1 MCSQFFN
8 YFEKLKVS
16 QIYKIILILQHEIMS
31 NTSEKYSHLIKAKA
45 KKFGFQDC
53 GISKADFLE
62 EEAKPLGNWLKN
74 DFHGEMK
81 YMENHFDKRLDPR
94 LLVEGSKSVIS
105 LSYNYFPEEKISTLD
120 NFKISKYA
128 YAEDY
133 HEVIKEI
140 LREMVAEL
148 QEEIGEFTFR
158 VFVDSAPVLERS
170 WARKSGIG
178 WVGKNANLITKQ
190 SGSFYFLAEIICDLE
205 LEADFPTTDHC
216 GTCRKCIDACP
227 TNAIVSEKLIDGSKC
242 ISYATI
248 ELKDE
253 IPSYFK
259 DKMDDWMFGCDVC
272 QDVCPWNRF
281 SAPHHQNKFKPNDA
295 LKNFKKGEWKE
306 ITQEIFSEIFRK
318 SPVKRTK
325 FAGLKRNIEFLEKYS
340 M

>member
-1 MCSQFFN
+1 MNFLQN
-8 YFEKLKVS
+8 QK
-16 QIYKIILILQHEIMS
+16 INKIILILQCEIM
-31 NTSEKYSHLIKAKA
+31 NAGAEKYSQLIKSKA
-45 KKFGFQDC
+45 KSFGFQNC

-62 EEAKPLGNWLKN
+62 EEAPRLEKWLKN
-74 DFHGEMK
+74 NYNGEMK

-105 LSYNYFPEEKISTLD
+105 LSYNYFPEEKISILE
-120 NFKISKYA
+120 NYKISKYA

-148 QEEIGEFTFR
+148 QEEIGEFGFR
-158 VFVDSAPVLERS
+158 VFVDSAPVLERA
-170 WARKSGIG
+170 WAKKSGIG

-205 LEADFPTTDHC
+205 LIPDHATTDHC
-216 GTCRKCIDACP
+216 GSCRKCIDACP
-227 TNAIVSEKLIDGSKC
+227 TDAIVSEKIIDGSRC

-253 IPSYFK
+253 IPGHFK
-259 DKMDDWMFGCDVC
+259 DKMEDWMFGCDIC

-281 SAPHHQNKFKPNDA
+281 SAPNKQSRFKPNEA

-306 ITQEIFSEIFRK
+306 LTQEIFSEIFRK

-325 FAGLKRNIEFLEKYS
+325 FAGLKRNIEFLEKS
-340 M
+340 SD